1 MNTVLDKKSLKEE
14 FKKIENL
21 IYNNKDLDSYGDGKS
36 IVDTPHAPLTHDF
49 ADQLYI
55 RRMDM
60 VAGSIVAGAI
70 HNHKHVWFLLTGKLS
85 IYSNDKLE
93 DYIAPCYVISE
104 PGTKRL
110 IYAHE
115 PSVFVNVHKNPSNTT
130 DIKELEKEIVSFN
143 KEDFKNYKNK

>member
-1 MNTVLDKKSLKEE
+1 MLSNKVLKKE
-14 FKKIENL
+14 FKKIEKL
-21 IYNNKDLDSYGDGKS
+21 IYNNKSLDSYGDGKS
-36 IVDTPHAPLTHDF
+36 IVETPHALLTHDF

-60 VAGSIVAGAI
+60 VAGSIIAGAI
-70 HNHKHVWFLLTGKLS
+70 HNHKHVWFLLTGKLT

-93 DYIAPCYVISE
+93 DYLAPCYVVSD

-115 PSVFVNVHKNPSNTT
+115 KSIFINVHKNPTNTK
-130 DIKELEKEIVSFN
+130 DIKELEKYIVSFTD
-143 KEDFKNYKNK
+143 EDFKNYKNK

>member
-1 MNTVLDKKSLKEE
+1 MNIKEL
-14 FKKIENL
+14 IEN
-21 IYNNKDLDSYGDGKS
+21 NNVLESYGNGES
-36 IVDTPHAPLTHDF
+36 IVETPHAALTHDF

-60 VAGSIVAGAI
+60 VAGSVVVGAI

-85 IYSNDKLE
+85 IYSNNKLE
-93 DYIAPCYVISE
+93 DYVAPCYVISE

-115 PSVFVNVHKNPSNTT
+115 QSIFVNVHKNPSNTKN
-130 DIKELEKEIVSFN
+130 IEELEKEIVSFN
-143 KEDFKNYKNK
+143 EEEFKNYKNK

>member
-1 MNTVLDKKSLKEE
+1 MKINKITKELI
-14 FKKIENL
+14 KNSNKIV
-21 IYNNKDLDSYGDGKS
+21 GDGTDIIHHD
-36 IVDTPHAPLTHDF
+36 IVPLKHSF

-55 RRMDM
+55 RQMEMKKGTM
-60 VAGSIVAGAI
+60 VIGAI

-93 DYIAPCYVISE
+93 DYVAPCYVISE

-115 PSVFVNVHKNPSNTT
+115 QSIFVNVHKNPSNTEN
-130 DIKELEKEIVSFN
+130 IEELEKEIVSFTE
-143 KEDFKNYKNK
+143 KDFKNYKNK

>member
-1 MNTVLDKKSLKEE
+1 MNIEE
-14 FKKIENL
+14 LIEN
-21 IYNNKDLDSYGDGKS
+21 NKVLESYGDGNS
-36 IVDTPHAPLTHDF
+36 IVETPHAPLTHNF

-60 VAGSIVAGAI
+60 VAGSVVVGAI
-70 HNHKHVWFLLTGKLS
+70 HNHQHVWFLLTGKLS

-93 DYIAPCYVISE
+93 DYVAPCYVVSE

-115 PSVFVNVHKNPSNTT
+115 QSIFVNVHKNPSNTKN
-130 DIKELEKEIVSFN
+130 IEELEKEIVSFT
-143 KEDFKNYKNK
+143 EEEFKNYKNK

>member
-1 MNTVLDKKSLKEE
+1 MNIEE
-14 FKKIENL
+14 LIEN
-21 IYNNKDLDSYGDGKS
+21 NKVLESYGNGES
-36 IVDTPHAPLTHDF
+36 IVETPHAPLTHDF

-60 VAGSIVAGAI
+60 VAGSVVVGAI

-85 IYSNDKLE
+85 IYSNNKLE
-93 DYIAPCYVISE
+93 DYVAPCYVVSE

-115 PSVFVNVHKNPSNTT
+115 QSIFVNVHKNPSNTKN
-130 DIKELEKEIVSFN
+130 IEELEKEIVSFT
-143 KEDFKNYKNK
+143 EEEFKNYKNK

>member
-1 MNTVLDKKSLKEE
+1 MNIEE
-14 FKKIENL
+14 LIEN
-21 IYNNKDLDSYGDGKS
+21 NKVLESYGNGES
-36 IVDTPHAPLTHDF
+36 IVETPHALLTHDF

-60 VAGSIVAGAI
+60 VAGSVVVGAI

-85 IYSNDKLE
+85 IYSNGKLE
-93 DYIAPCYVISE
+93 DYVAPCYVVSE

-115 PSVFVNVHKNPSNTT
+115 QSIFVNVHKNPSNTENLE
-130 DIKELEKEIVSFN
+130 ELEKEIVSFTE
-143 KEDFKNYKNK
+143 KDFKNYKNK